1 MKKNTSVLTIIGI
14 VLGVI
19 ALLTSF
25 IPIIN
30 NGSFILGAFGLIL
43 SAVGFFRSQKKVV
56 SLVSIIICVAAC
68 GLVLS
73 SQASLSKS
81 IDDVSKSI
89 DDVFKN
95 LSGKNTEELLE
106 KNVDVEI
113 GKFSVKKESFMSKP
127 ILPITVKNKSDEK
140 KSYHIEIEAV
150 DQKGVRIEKDSVYAN
165 DLKAKQSGKYE
176 AFEFVSSDKLPVLEK
191 ATFKI
196 LSISMY

>member
-56 SLVSIIICVAAC
+56 SLVSIIICVVAC

-73 SQASLSKS
+73 NQASLSKS
-81 IDDVSKSI
+81 IDDVS
-89 DDVFKN
+89 KN

-113 GKFSVKKESFMSKP
+113 GKFSVKKEFFMSKP